1 MDQKFSLLGGGGWY
15 LDGKDRYNCSG
26 RYINDAIGSSYRNNA
41 RYSGNLLYDEEFGW
55 YVKVLALGYIRKGSE
70 IFVSYGKDYWEK
82 NPLGGY
88 RRRGVWPCLDTLND
102 EELEELDKDIGILT

>member
-1 MDQKFSLLGGGGWY
+1 M
-15 LDGKDRYNCSG
+15 
-26 RYINDAIGSSYRNNA
+26 
-41 RYSGNLLYDEEFGW
+41 
-55 YVKVLALGYIRKGSE
+55 RKGSE